1 MSQHVRSTISLSRRL
16 FSLPS
21 YKLLVAL
28 ITGTSLLIGALTELL
43 GNMTGDLL
51 LTLGIG
57 AVRGILIISPSVLI
71 STFLLWLG
79 TKTNGILR
87 RHRILGVITAA
98 TIILLAM
105 WFVSTLLGWL
115 IELIFKFQYGPL
127 AGIGVA
133 AMFYRRSIILAG
145 AFAAGILFIAVMS
158 MSSVGPIKGALL
170 SQSFSSSSVIVFIL
184 THSPLIT
191 TTNWIVFLGIYFL
204 CAVIFMGGAQY
215 LLISVG
221 KPLKHVFNVD
231 GIQLFRGFLE
241 VWMEGKADKMETC
254 LSQIGQTTQVP
265 LAIMR
270 FDSQQGKPILVNVI
284 TGIHPGPFRDTGS
297 SALPS
302 SIAQWGQNTLDTLA
316 CAPHGTAT
324 HDLNLVSKEEVNR
337 LMTMIE
343 NAHSQVEDV
352 GEVSQ
357 FTRASSGSI
366 KASCQIFGD
375 TALITITRSP
385 LEMDDISLP
394 VGRMIKK
401 QVEKLVNRCIVV
413 DTHNCMTE
421 LKESVYEDS
430 DLVTEMIEAA
440 IAATQEALKAPRGHP
455 NLGVVH
461 RKITEYSE
469 KDGMGPEGITV
480 IVIETEGQKVAY
492 VLIDGNNMVVG
503 LREKLV
509 KELVPSQVDAAVIM
523 TTDTHQTSA
532 ISAHNGYSSIGER
545 IPHDW
550 LIQIISAMTKEA
562 KSKME
567 SVTVSVY
574 IGETEPL
581 LVMGEGTVEKLT
593 RLIPVSSNVAKR
605 VSIASFT
612 VASILTLLLLILV

>member
-28 ITGTSLLIGALTELL
+28 ITGASLIIGALTELL
-43 GNMTGDLL
+43 GNSSVDIL

-57 AVRGILIISPSVLI
+57 AVRGLLIIIPSVI
-71 STFLLWLG
+71 IATFLLWLG
-79 TKTNGILR
+79 TKTNGILS

-98 TIILLAM
+98 TIILLAT

-115 IELIFKFQYGPL
+115 IEIILIVLYGSPV
-127 AGIGVA
+127 GISVA

-145 AFAAGILFIAVMS
+145 AFTAGILFIAVMS

-184 THSPLIT
+184 TQPLLIT
-191 TTNWIVFLGIYFL
+191 TSNWMIFLGIYFL
-204 CAVIFMGGAQY
+204 CTTIFVGGAQY

-254 LSQIGQTTQVP
+254 LSQIGQTAQVP

-270 FDSQQGKPILVNVI
+270 FNSQQGKPLLVNI
-284 TGIHPGPFRDTGS
+284 IIGIHPGPFRDTGS

-302 SIAQWGQNTLDTLA
+302 EIAEWGRNTLDTIA

-324 HDLNLVSKEEVNR
+324 HDLNLVSHEEVKR
-337 LMTMIE
+337 LMAMID
-343 NAHSQVEDV
+343 NAYTQAEEV
-352 GEVSQ
+352 GTVSQ
-357 FTRASSGSI
+357 FVRASSGSI
-366 KASCQIFGD
+366 KASSQIFDD
-375 TALITITRSP
+375 TAFITITRSP

-394 VGRMIKK
+394 VGRLIKK
-401 QVEKLVNRCIVV
+401 QVEKLVKRCIVV

-430 DLVTEMIEAA
+430 NLVTEMIEAA
-440 IAATQEALKAPRGHP
+440 IAATQEALQTPRSQP
-455 NLGVVH
+455 SLGVVH

-469 KDGMGPEGITV
+469 KDGMGPEGLTV
-480 IVIETEGQKVAY
+480 IVIETARQKVAY
-492 VLIDGNNMVVG
+492 VLIDGNNMMVG

-509 KELVPSQVDAAVIM
+509 KALVPSQVDAAVIM

-550 LIQIISAMTKEA
+550 LIQAITAMTREA
-562 KSKME
+562 KSQME
-567 SVTVSVY
+567 PVTVSIY
-574 IGETEPL
+574 IGETDPL

-593 RLIPVSSNVAKR
+593 RLIPVSSNIAKR

-612 VASILTLLLLILV
+612 VASILTLLLLVLV